1 MNAEL
6 KLKFVFLYS
15 FVLFDDI
22 QDVNNLPQVKS
33 IFARVVVKFP
43 RRHDSQHFILQDI
56 TVSYFKL

>member
-1 MNAEL
+1 
-6 KLKFVFLYS
+6 
-15 FVLFDDI
+15 VLFDDI
-22 QDVNNLPQVKS
+22 QDFNNLPHVKS